1 MGKRFVK
8 QLGQFIVTLFGI
20 TFLTF
25 CLTYL
30 APGDPVTMLLETADT
45 IVSQELIDETRAQLG
60 LDKPFVVQYANW
72 VVNAAQGD
80 LGMSYSAKKPVVDRM
95 LEALPGTLM
104 LAGTA
109 LVFTLLYALPAGII
123 SALNRNKWVDYV
135 LRFLS
140 FVGVSMPTFWLG
152 LVLIYI
158 FGLKL
163 GLVPIASSRV
173 TASGVILPA
182 ITLAV
187 VVGSKYMRQVRLVI
201 LEEMQK
207 DYVIGARARG
217 VSEIKILFGHILP
230 NAVLPLITI
239 LGVVIGWL
247 LGGVAVVEMVFSW
260 PGLGNMAVYA
270 ITMRDYPLI
279 EGFVLWVAL
288 ESIMA
293 EFIQKH
299 KLFSFYSG
307 LMIIIVLIAIF
318 APWLAPGDAFTSN
331 ISQALQAPSSQH
343 WFGTDKLGRDVL
355 SRIIYGTQLSLF
367 MGVSIVVIMVS
378 IGTIIGA
385 IAGYFGGKVEMVLMR
400 LADIMLSFPGIV
412 LAIAIAGILGGS
424 IVNTILA
431 LSVVG
436 WAKYARIVRS
446 MTLKVRGEEYVTA
459 AVMMG
464 ASTTAIIRRHIIPNI
479 MPLVITTGA
488 LDIGAIMIE
497 VAGLSFLG
505 FGAQPPTPEWGLM
518 LNEGRQYLQTSP
530 WLMAFPGM
538 SILIV
543 VAIFNLWSDSLRD
556 VVDPKN
562 QG

>member
-60 LDKPFVVQYANW
+60 LDKPFIVQYVNW

-123 SALNRNKWVDYV
+123 SALNRNKWVDYL
-135 LRFLS
+135 LRAAS

-163 GLVPIASSRV
+163 GLVPIATSRV
-173 TASGVILPA
+173 TPIGVILPA
-182 ITLAV
+182 ATLAV

-201 LEEMQK
+201 LEEMEK

-217 VSEIKILFGHILP
+217 VSEMKILFGHILP

-239 LGVVIGWL
+239 LGVVMGWL

-260 PGLGNMAVYA
+260 PGLGHMAIYA

-288 ESIMA
+288 AYMCINA
-293 EFIQKH
+293 
-299 KLFSFYSG
+299 
-307 LMIIIVLIAIF
+307 LI
-318 APWLAPGDAFTSN
+318 DASY
-331 ISQALQAPSSQH
+331 ILLDP
-343 WFGTDKLGRDVL
+343 
-355 SRIIYGTQLSLF
+355 
-367 MGVSIVVIMVS
+367 
-378 IGTIIGA
+378 
-385 IAGYFGGKVEMVLMR
+385 R
-400 LADIMLSFPGIV
+400 LKRERA
-412 LAIAIAGILGGS
+412 
-424 IVNTILA
+424 
-431 LSVVG
+431 
-436 WAKYARIVRS
+436 
-446 MTLKVRGEEYVTA
+446 
-459 AVMMG
+459 
-464 ASTTAIIRRHIIPNI
+464 
-479 MPLVITTGA
+479 
-488 LDIGAIMIE
+488 
-497 VAGLSFLG
+497 
-505 FGAQPPTPEWGLM
+505 
-518 LNEGRQYLQTSP
+518 
-530 WLMAFPGM
+530 
-538 SILIV
+538 
-543 VAIFNLWSDSLRD
+543 
-556 VVDPKN
+556 
-562 QG
+562 

>member
-60 LDKPFVVQYANW
+60 LDKPFIVQYANW

-95 LEALPGTLM
+95 LESLPGTLA

-109 LVFTLLYALPAGII
+109 LVFTIIYALPAGIL
-123 SALNRNKWVDYV
+123 SAYNRNKWIDYV
-135 LRFLS
+135 LRSLS

-173 TASGVILPA
+173 TATGVILPA
-182 ITLAV
+182 VTLAI

-217 VSEIKILFGHILP
+217 VSEMKILFGHILP

-239 LGVVIGWL
+239 LGVLIGWL

-260 PGLGNMAVYA
+260 PGLGNM
-270 ITMRDYPLI
+270 LI

-288 ESIMA
+288 AYMCINALVDAS
-293 EFIQKH
+293 
-299 KLFSFYSG
+299 Y
-307 LMIIIVLIAIF
+307 VLLD
-318 APWLAPGDAFTSN
+318 P
-331 ISQALQAPSSQH
+331 
-343 WFGTDKLGRDVL
+343 
-355 SRIIYGTQLSLF
+355 
-367 MGVSIVVIMVS
+367 
-378 IGTIIGA
+378 
-385 IAGYFGGKVEMVLMR
+385 R
-400 LADIMLSFPGIV
+400 LKRERA
-412 LAIAIAGILGGS
+412 
-424 IVNTILA
+424 
-431 LSVVG
+431 
-436 WAKYARIVRS
+436 
-446 MTLKVRGEEYVTA
+446 
-459 AVMMG
+459 
-464 ASTTAIIRRHIIPNI
+464 
-479 MPLVITTGA
+479 
-488 LDIGAIMIE
+488 
-497 VAGLSFLG
+497 
-505 FGAQPPTPEWGLM
+505 
-518 LNEGRQYLQTSP
+518 
-530 WLMAFPGM
+530 
-538 SILIV
+538 
-543 VAIFNLWSDSLRD
+543 
-556 VVDPKN
+556 
-562 QG
+562 

>member
-260 PGLGNMAVYA
+260 PGLGIMAIYA

-288 ESIMA
+288 AYMCINA
-293 EFIQKH
+293 
-299 KLFSFYSG
+299 L
-307 LMIIIVLIAIF
+307 V
-318 APWLAPGDAFTSN
+318 DASY
-331 ISQALQAPSSQH
+331 ILLDP
-343 WFGTDKLGRDVL
+343 
-355 SRIIYGTQLSLF
+355 
-367 MGVSIVVIMVS
+367 
-378 IGTIIGA
+378 
-385 IAGYFGGKVEMVLMR
+385 R
-400 LADIMLSFPGIV
+400 LKRERA
-412 LAIAIAGILGGS
+412 
-424 IVNTILA
+424 
-431 LSVVG
+431 
-436 WAKYARIVRS
+436 
-446 MTLKVRGEEYVTA
+446 
-459 AVMMG
+459 
-464 ASTTAIIRRHIIPNI
+464 
-479 MPLVITTGA
+479 
-488 LDIGAIMIE
+488 
-497 VAGLSFLG
+497 
-505 FGAQPPTPEWGLM
+505 
-518 LNEGRQYLQTSP
+518 
-530 WLMAFPGM
+530 
-538 SILIV
+538 
-543 VAIFNLWSDSLRD
+543 
-556 VVDPKN
+556 
-562 QG
+562 

>member
-247 LGGVAVVEMVFSW
+247 LGGVAVVEMVFYW
-260 PGLGNMAVYA
+260 PGLGNMAIYA

-288 ESIMA
+288 AYMCINA
-293 EFIQKH
+293 
-299 KLFSFYSG
+299 L
-307 LMIIIVLIAIF
+307 V
-318 APWLAPGDAFTSN
+318 DASY
-331 ISQALQAPSSQH
+331 ILLDP
-343 WFGTDKLGRDVL
+343 
-355 SRIIYGTQLSLF
+355 
-367 MGVSIVVIMVS
+367 
-378 IGTIIGA
+378 
-385 IAGYFGGKVEMVLMR
+385 R
-400 LADIMLSFPGIV
+400 LKRERA
-412 LAIAIAGILGGS
+412 
-424 IVNTILA
+424 
-431 LSVVG
+431 
-436 WAKYARIVRS
+436 
-446 MTLKVRGEEYVTA
+446 
-459 AVMMG
+459 
-464 ASTTAIIRRHIIPNI
+464 
-479 MPLVITTGA
+479 
-488 LDIGAIMIE
+488 
-497 VAGLSFLG
+497 
-505 FGAQPPTPEWGLM
+505 
-518 LNEGRQYLQTSP
+518 
-530 WLMAFPGM
+530 
-538 SILIV
+538 
-543 VAIFNLWSDSLRD
+543 
-556 VVDPKN
+556 
-562 QG
+562 

>member
-260 PGLGNMAVYA
+260 PGLGNMVIYA

-288 ESIMA
+288 AYMCINA
-293 EFIQKH
+293 
-299 KLFSFYSG
+299 L
-307 LMIIIVLIAIF
+307 V
-318 APWLAPGDAFTSN
+318 DASY
-331 ISQALQAPSSQH
+331 ILLDP
-343 WFGTDKLGRDVL
+343 
-355 SRIIYGTQLSLF
+355 
-367 MGVSIVVIMVS
+367 
-378 IGTIIGA
+378 
-385 IAGYFGGKVEMVLMR
+385 R
-400 LADIMLSFPGIV
+400 LKRERA
-412 LAIAIAGILGGS
+412 
-424 IVNTILA
+424 
-431 LSVVG
+431 
-436 WAKYARIVRS
+436 
-446 MTLKVRGEEYVTA
+446 
-459 AVMMG
+459 
-464 ASTTAIIRRHIIPNI
+464 
-479 MPLVITTGA
+479 
-488 LDIGAIMIE
+488 
-497 VAGLSFLG
+497 
-505 FGAQPPTPEWGLM
+505 
-518 LNEGRQYLQTSP
+518 
-530 WLMAFPGM
+530 
-538 SILIV
+538 
-543 VAIFNLWSDSLRD
+543 
-556 VVDPKN
+556 
-562 QG
+562 

>member
-1 MGKRFVK
+1 MGKRFAK

-45 IVSQELIDETRAQLG
+45 IVSQETIDETRAQLG
-60 LDKPFVVQYANW
+60 LDKPFLVQYATW
-72 VVNAAQGD
+72 VANAAQGD

-95 LEALPGTLM
+95 LEALPGTVA

-109 LVFTLLYALPAGII
+109 LVFTILYALPMGII
-123 SALNRNKWVDYV
+123 SALNRNKWIDYV
-135 LRFLS
+135 LRTLS

-173 TASGVILPA
+173 TATGVILPA

-217 VSEIKILFGHILP
+217 VSEVKILFGHILP

-239 LGVVIGWL
+239 LGVLIGWL

-260 PGLGNMAVYA
+260 PGLGNMVVYA

-288 ESIMA
+288 AYMCINA
-293 EFIQKH
+293 
-299 KLFSFYSG
+299 L
-307 LMIIIVLIAIF
+307 V
-318 APWLAPGDAFTSN
+318 DASY
-331 ISQALQAPSSQH
+331 ILLDP
-343 WFGTDKLGRDVL
+343 
-355 SRIIYGTQLSLF
+355 
-367 MGVSIVVIMVS
+367 
-378 IGTIIGA
+378 
-385 IAGYFGGKVEMVLMR
+385 R
-400 LADIMLSFPGIV
+400 LKRERA
-412 LAIAIAGILGGS
+412 
-424 IVNTILA
+424 
-431 LSVVG
+431 
-436 WAKYARIVRS
+436 
-446 MTLKVRGEEYVTA
+446 
-459 AVMMG
+459 
-464 ASTTAIIRRHIIPNI
+464 
-479 MPLVITTGA
+479 
-488 LDIGAIMIE
+488 
-497 VAGLSFLG
+497 
-505 FGAQPPTPEWGLM
+505 
-518 LNEGRQYLQTSP
+518 
-530 WLMAFPGM
+530 
-538 SILIV
+538 
-543 VAIFNLWSDSLRD
+543 
-556 VVDPKN
+556 
-562 QG
+562 

>member
-30 APGDPVTMLLETADT
+30 APGDPVTMLLETADK

-60 LDKPFVVQYANW
+60 LDKPFIVQYANW

-95 LEALPGTLM
+95 LDALPGTVM

-123 SALNRNKWVDYV
+123 SALNRNKWIDYL
-135 LRFLS
+135 LRTAS

-173 TASGVILPA
+173 TATGVILPA

-217 VSEIKILFGHILP
+217 VSEVKILFGHILP

-239 LGVVIGWL
+239 LGVLIGWL
-247 LGGVAVVEMVFSW
+247 LGGVAVVEMVFAW
-260 PGLGNMAVYA
+260 LGLGNMAVYA

-288 ESIMA
+288 AYMCINA
-293 EFIQKH
+293 
-299 KLFSFYSG
+299 L
-307 LMIIIVLIAIF
+307 V
-318 APWLAPGDAFTSN
+318 DASY
-331 ISQALQAPSSQH
+331 ILLDP
-343 WFGTDKLGRDVL
+343 
-355 SRIIYGTQLSLF
+355 
-367 MGVSIVVIMVS
+367 
-378 IGTIIGA
+378 
-385 IAGYFGGKVEMVLMR
+385 R
-400 LADIMLSFPGIV
+400 LKRERA
-412 LAIAIAGILGGS
+412 
-424 IVNTILA
+424 
-431 LSVVG
+431 
-436 WAKYARIVRS
+436 
-446 MTLKVRGEEYVTA
+446 
-459 AVMMG
+459 
-464 ASTTAIIRRHIIPNI
+464 
-479 MPLVITTGA
+479 
-488 LDIGAIMIE
+488 
-497 VAGLSFLG
+497 
-505 FGAQPPTPEWGLM
+505 
-518 LNEGRQYLQTSP
+518 
-530 WLMAFPGM
+530 
-538 SILIV
+538 
-543 VAIFNLWSDSLRD
+543 
-556 VVDPKN
+556 
-562 QG
+562 

>member
-207 DYVIGARARG
+207 DYV
-217 VSEIKILFGHILP
+217 SEIKILFGHILP

-260 PGLGNMAVYA
+260 PGLGNMAIYA

-288 ESIMA
+288 AYMCINA
-293 EFIQKH
+293 
-299 KLFSFYSG
+299 L
-307 LMIIIVLIAIF
+307 V
-318 APWLAPGDAFTSN
+318 DASY
-331 ISQALQAPSSQH
+331 ILLDP
-343 WFGTDKLGRDVL
+343 
-355 SRIIYGTQLSLF
+355 
-367 MGVSIVVIMVS
+367 
-378 IGTIIGA
+378 
-385 IAGYFGGKVEMVLMR
+385 R
-400 LADIMLSFPGIV
+400 LKRERA
-412 LAIAIAGILGGS
+412 
-424 IVNTILA
+424 
-431 LSVVG
+431 
-436 WAKYARIVRS
+436 
-446 MTLKVRGEEYVTA
+446 
-459 AVMMG
+459 
-464 ASTTAIIRRHIIPNI
+464 
-479 MPLVITTGA
+479 
-488 LDIGAIMIE
+488 
-497 VAGLSFLG
+497 
-505 FGAQPPTPEWGLM
+505 
-518 LNEGRQYLQTSP
+518 
-530 WLMAFPGM
+530 
-538 SILIV
+538 
-543 VAIFNLWSDSLRD
+543 
-556 VVDPKN
+556 
-562 QG
+562 

>member
-1 MGKRFVK
+1 MDKRFVK

-30 APGDPVTMLLETADT
+30 APGDPVTMLLETADK

-60 LDKPFVVQYANW
+60 LDKPFIVQYANW

-95 LEALPGTLM
+95 LDALPGTVM
-104 LAGTA
+104 LVGTA

-123 SALNRNKWVDYV
+123 SALNRNKWIDYL
-135 LRFLS
+135 LRTAS

-173 TASGVILPA
+173 TATGVILPA

-217 VSEIKILFGHILP
+217 VSEVKILFGHILP

-239 LGVVIGWL
+239 LGVLIGWL
-247 LGGVAVVEMVFSW
+247 LGGVAVVEMVFAW

-288 ESIMA
+288 AYMCINA
-293 EFIQKH
+293 
-299 KLFSFYSG
+299 L
-307 LMIIIVLIAIF
+307 V
-318 APWLAPGDAFTSN
+318 DASY
-331 ISQALQAPSSQH
+331 ILLDP
-343 WFGTDKLGRDVL
+343 
-355 SRIIYGTQLSLF
+355 
-367 MGVSIVVIMVS
+367 
-378 IGTIIGA
+378 
-385 IAGYFGGKVEMVLMR
+385 R
-400 LADIMLSFPGIV
+400 LKRERA
-412 LAIAIAGILGGS
+412 
-424 IVNTILA
+424 
-431 LSVVG
+431 
-436 WAKYARIVRS
+436 
-446 MTLKVRGEEYVTA
+446 
-459 AVMMG
+459 
-464 ASTTAIIRRHIIPNI
+464 
-479 MPLVITTGA
+479 
-488 LDIGAIMIE
+488 
-497 VAGLSFLG
+497 
-505 FGAQPPTPEWGLM
+505 
-518 LNEGRQYLQTSP
+518 
-530 WLMAFPGM
+530 
-538 SILIV
+538 
-543 VAIFNLWSDSLRD
+543 
-556 VVDPKN
+556 
-562 QG
+562 